1 MKLKDKI
8 IDELRTVI
16 DPETAMDVVSMGLIK
31 DLTVSPENNV
41 SLKFR
46 PSSPVC
52 PLAFPLALEIQKK
65 VKNIPEVKDLKITV
79 TDYQKAAEL
88 NKLLQDE
95 LA

>member
-8 IDELRTVI
+8 IEELKTVI

-41 SLKFR
+41 SFKFR

-65 VKNIPEVKDLKITV
+65 LRSIAEVKELKITV
-79 TDYQKAAEL
+79 VDYQMALEL

-95 LA
+95 SA